1 MHISETEVVALIAV
15 AGTLGSG
22 GLSYLASRRSTAVQL
37 KAIQAEME
45 RLRVGYREEGRRERQ
60 DAYYAFI
67 TAVEAIPQFVFGVR
81 GEVTEDGYVELVK
94 SFGDEHTRIM
104 FLGSESVLSAV
115 EGVLL
120 VFGAFTTAVAEN
132 EQDGSVEEVLKKAFT
147 ANEDAW
153 SQAKRHLL
161 QAMKEDIAH
170 HRADS
175 A

>member
-45 RLRVGYREEGRRERQ
+45 RLKV
-60 DAYYAFI
+60 
-67 TAVEAIPQFVFGVR
+67 
-81 GEVTEDGYVELVK
+81 
-94 SFGDEHTRIM
+94 
-104 FLGSESVLSAV
+104 
-115 EGVLL
+115 
-120 VFGAFTTAVAEN
+120 AFTTAVAEN